1 MAGPPSVVSPPNAPQ
16 AGRPFGVV
24 LLTLLWLIYAGLAVL
39 IVLDVP
45 GVPLMGVLRIF
56 ATLGLLEPAAGVLA
70 GVSLVTAIGIW
81 LLRPWAWVLAM
92 LTAGTGLAFDIV
104 GWANGNPAYVA
115 LLVGVAIAFYLNQGA
130 VRRLFLIGA
139 GEPAPAVTLS
149 DEERHER

>member
-1 MAGPPSVVSPPNAPQ
+1 MSSPSTASPVPQ
-16 AGRPFGVV
+16 PGRPFGVV

-45 GVPLMGVLRIF
+45 AVPVMGFIRIF
-56 ATLGLLEPAAGVLA
+56 AAFGLLEPAAGVLA
-70 GVSLVTAIGIW
+70 ALSLTTAIGIW
-81 LLRPWAWVLAM
+81 LLQPWAWVLAM

-104 GWANGNPAYVA
+104 GWANGNPAYLA

-139 GEPAPAVTLS
+139 DEPVAAVTLS
-149 DEERHER
+149 DDERHER